1 LGAARMLSYVT
12 GTVNQELL
20 LRNEYLGAENR
31 ILRGQIKGRL
41 LLSEGEKATLA
52 EIAQRLGRKALEELA
67 AVAKPDTLLA
77 WYRKLIANKFDG
89 SKSRKS
95 WGRPRVD
102 EETERLVV
110 RMAKENPGWGYDRIV
125 GAMAN
130 LGFRLSDQTVG
141 NILRRHDIP
150 PAPKRKQ
157 TTSWERLYPCSHGG
171 IGGDRLF
178 HGGSADAK
186 GVDDLLRSVFHSF
199 GEPKDMRGGSHPSSG
214 SRVDGIDGAQC
225 DDGRLRFSDPAKVPP
240 A

>member
-1 LGAARMLSYVT
+1 MLWARMVAYVT

-31 ILRGQIKGRL
+31 ILRRQIKGRL
-41 LLSEGEKATLA
+41 LLSEGEA
-52 EIAQRLGRKALEELA
+52 EIAQRLGRKSLEELA

-89 SKSRKS
+89 SKLRKS

-130 LGFRLSDQTVG
+130 LGLRLSDQG
-141 NILRRHDIP
+141 AIFSAAMIFH
-150 PAPKRKQ
+150 
-157 TTSWERLYPCSHGG
+157 RLP
-171 IGGDRLF
+171 
-178 HGGSADAK
+178 
-186 GVDDLLRSVFHSF
+186 
-199 GEPKDMRGGSHPSSG
+199 SG
-214 SRVDGIDGAQC
+214 SRQRVGKTLSVLTWRYWWRPTSSRWKC
-225 DDGRLRFSDPAKVPP
+225 LR
-240 A
+240 

>member
-1 LGAARMLSYVT
+1 MIWARVLAYIT
-12 GTVNQELL
+12 GTVDQELL
-20 LRNEYLGAENR
+20 LRNEYLAAENR
-31 ILRGQIKGRL
+31 ILRAQIKGRL
-41 LLSEGEKATLA
+41 LLSDAEKATLA
-52 EIAQRLGRKALEELA
+52 EIGHRLGRKALEELS

-89 SKSRKS
+89 SKLRKS

-130 LGFRLSDQTVG
+130 LGLRLSDQS

-157 TTSWERLYPCSHGG
+157 VTSW
-171 IGGDRLF
+171 
-178 HGGSADAK
+178 
-186 GVDDLLRSVFHSF
+186 
-199 GEPKDMRGGSHPSSG
+199 KDFIRAHMAVLVATDFFTVEVLTLTG
-214 SRVDGIDGAQC
+214 
-225 DDGRLRFSDPAKVPP
+225 
-240 A
+240 